1 MRVLPIAGSLLV
13 LCSAGVG
20 SGDLGRGGLVD
31 VRVLAEVVVIVLLDW
46 GDVDGSVVGDIPGVD
61 GITPVTSL
69 SIDASSPVSVKVL
82 PADMQRPAQ
91 LRLRET

>member
-13 LCSAGVG
+13 LCSVGVG
-20 SGDLGRGGLVD
+20 AGDLGRSGLVD
-31 VRVLAEVVVIVLLDW
+31 VRVLAEVVVIVLPDC
-46 GDVDGSVVGDIPGVD
+46 GDVDGSDVGDTPGVD
-61 GITPVTSL
+61 GTTPMTSL

-82 PADMQRPAQ
+82 PADVDGPAQ